1 MQRRHFL
8 ALTGA
13 AAACTAGSLRSMGS
27 SAVQLALP
35 TMQDGNHLYYHD
47 LLGRAFAA
55 ASLPVGIRPLPLQPQ
70 GRLLSMLGSGEA
82 SIYWLLRTEER
93 DRAYV
98 PIEFPTT
105 KGLIGQRILFIRP
118 GEQHRFDNVQTLDD
132 FRALG
137 MVGGM
142 GRGWLEA
149 KLWRDNGLNVHEQ
162 PGNWRALFRML
173 IAGNRDI
180 DYICRGAT
188 EIVAEA
194 HAHPE
199 LAVERR
205 LVLAHQR
212 EMGLYL
218 SPIAAGLAPH
228 LTRGLE
234 ILRDNGEHD
243 ALIQRYFGAALQ
255 TLDMPNRR
263 FLTLLDGGPVA
274 QRPASL

>member
-8 ALTGA
+8 ALSGA
-13 AAACTAGSLRSMGS
+13 TAACAVGGGRSMAS

-35 TMQDGNHLYYHD
+35 TIQDGIHHYYHD
-47 LLGRAFAA
+47 LLGRAFAVA
-55 ASLPVGIRPLPLQPQ
+55 GLPVVIRPLPFQPQ
-70 GRLLSMLGSGEA
+70 GRLLSMLSSGEA
-82 SIYWLLRTEER
+82 SIFWLLRTEER
-93 DRAYV
+93 DRTYV
-98 PIEFPTT
+98 PIDFPTT

-118 GEQHRFDNVQTLDD
+118 GEQYRFDNVQTLDD

-149 KLWRDNGLNVHEQ
+149 NLWRDNGLRVHEQ
-162 PGNWRALFRML
+162 AGNWRALFRML
-173 IAGNRDI
+173 VAGNRDI
-180 DYICRGAT
+180 DYVCRGAT

-194 HAHPE
+194 EAHPE
-199 LAVERR
+199 LAVEQR
-205 LVLAHQR
+205 LVVAHQR

-228 LTRGLE
+228 LTRGLQ

-243 ALIQRYFGAALQ
+243 ALIQRYFGAAVQSLN
-255 TLDMPNRR
+255 LPNRR
-263 FLTLLDGGPVA
+263 FLTLVDGGAVA